1 MKSLKSI
8 VFYILLIMT
17 AAFAASCD
25 NGALQPGNQPVA
37 VLGIRISPTTVEI
50 GMGDTMEYTVSIIPE
65 NADNRNYTLTSDN
78 EAVATVSEAGILT
91 AVSVGNAKITVLSED
106 GGCKAVSHVTVV
118 ESLFDAEEILASI
131 EMILVEGDTFE
142 MGATPEQ
149 GKEAEMNEEPVHR
162 VALSD
167 FYIGK
172 YEVTQAQWKAVMG
185 DDILSQH
192 TKALKDSTV
201 PMGARP
207 SDEGVDVLGDNYPM
221 FYVNWNEA
229 SEFIARLNEITG
241 KEFRL
246 LTEAEWEYAARGGSL
261 SEGYKYSGS
270 NDIDEVAWYNL
281 NSGASLHEVGS
292 KKANELGI
300 YDMSGNVWEW
310 VSDYAGYYSDGLE
323 VDPTGPAQGDRR
335 ILRGGSCANEAK
347 FSRVSARD
355 FDDPTARFPRAGF
368 RLAMSTYQ

>member
-1 MKSLKSI
+1 MKNMRTI
-8 VFYILLIMT
+8 VFYILLIVAGT
-17 AAFAASCD
+17 FAVSCD
-25 NGALQPGNQPVA
+25 GTGQQPENQSIA
-37 VLGIRISPTTVEI
+37 VLGIRISPNSVELAV
-50 GMGDTMEYTVSIIPE
+50 GDTLNYTVNIIPE
-65 NADNRNYTLTSDN
+65 NASNRNYLLTSED
-78 EAVATVSEAGILT
+78 EAVATVSSDGVLT
-91 AVSVGNAKITVLSED
+91 AMAVGSTKITVLSED

-118 ESLFDAEEILASI
+118 ESRFDLEEILSSI
-131 EMILVEGDTFE
+131 EMLLVEGGTFT
-142 MGATPEQ
+142 MGATEEQ
-149 GKEAEMNEEPVHR
+149 GKDAEMNEGPAHK

-185 DDILSQH
+185 EEIMTRY
-192 TKALKDSTV
+192 TKAY
-201 PMGARP
+201 G
-207 SDEGVDVLGDNYPM
+207 EGEDILGDNYPM
-221 FYVNWNEA
+221 FYVNWNEVT
-229 SEFIARLNEITG
+229 EYIERLNEITG

-270 NDIDEVAWYNL
+270 NNVDEVAWYNQ
-281 NSGASLHEVGS
+281 NSNASLHEVGT

-300 YDMSGNVWEW
+300 FDMSGNVWEW
-310 VSDYAGYYSDGLE
+310 VSDYAGYYYEGLE
-323 VDPTGPAQGDRR
+323 VDPQGPAQGDRR

-368 RLAMSTYQ
+368 RLAMSVEK